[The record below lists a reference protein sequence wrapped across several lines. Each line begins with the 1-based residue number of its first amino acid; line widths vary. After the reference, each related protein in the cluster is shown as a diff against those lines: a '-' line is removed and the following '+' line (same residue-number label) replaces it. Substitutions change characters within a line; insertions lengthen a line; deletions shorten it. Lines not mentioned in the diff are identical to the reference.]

1 MAFKDMKLDDF
12 LNTLATSEPVPGGG
26 TAAALAG
33 ATGAAL
39 LCMVGEIT
47 MGKKKPEDKTPIEQ
61 SLGNLKPLVD
71 RFKELADEDSEA
83 FGEVMKAFK
92 LPKESDEEKAA
103 RSQAIQDAT
112 VIAADVPLETARVAL
127 SAAKNAMNLAE
138 SGSKSAIS
146 DVACGILFLDTAF
159 KGALYNVKINVSGMN
174 DDNLVSKYNNEV
186 AVLEN
191 GFANLRDKALAAA
204 EARLG

>member
-33 ATGAAL
+33 ATGTAL

-61 SLGNLKPLVD
+61 SLSNLKPLVN
-71 RFKELADEDSEA
+71 RFKELADEDSDA
-83 FGEVMKAFK
+83 FSKVMDAFK

-103 RSQAIQDAT
+103 RSKAIQDAT
-112 VIAADVPLETARVAL
+112 VIAADVPLDTARVAL
-127 SAAKNAMNLAE
+127 TAAENAMNLAE
-138 SGSKSAIS
+138 FGSKSAIS
-146 DVACGILFLDTAF
+146 DVACGVLFLDTAF
-159 KGALYNVKINVSGMN
+159 KGALYNVEINVSGMN
-174 DDNLVSKYNNEV
+174 DENLIAKYNNEV
-186 AVLEN
+186 AVLKEKF
-191 GFANLRDKALAAA
+191 GNLRDKSLAAA
-204 EARLG
+204 ETRLG